1 MDSTVAN
8 PEREIS
14 ALEQAA
20 DDFGIEHQYWDI
32 FGKLHNASEEVLKTI
47 LRTLGVDAGSGQ
59 SLKKAEDERQWQEW
73 SQLIPPTVVVSH
85 GPASFP
91 ISLPARAAMSTLA
104 CVIECEDG
112 RRVEQSFPLLHSPE
126 IEESTLRDRKF
137 VRKPISLPQ
146 DLPLGYHKITLS
158 LENGPTST
166 ARLIVAPERAYQPQW
181 LENGRGAGIAV
192 SLYGVRSDRNW
203 GCGDCTDLERLID
216 WTADL
221 GAGFVA
227 LNPLHALA
235 NRQPYNTSPYLPNS
249 IFYRNHIYLD
259 IERIEDFPASS
270 WAQRLIHSERVQHA
284 LADLRNAQY
293 VEYEGV
299 SRIKL
304 EFLKI
309 CFLNFLIKEYR
320 RDSERA
326 REFKAYVDREG
337 DLLHKFAVHSALDE
351 WIHKTHEDVWNW
363 RAWPKEYQDPQSGET
378 QEFHKSHW
386 RSILLHKYIQW
397 QLERQFNRS
406 QEYAK
411 QKGLKIGIY
420 NDLALATDSFGSD
433 LWAHRPFYA
442 AGCRVGS
449 PPDDFSPKGQDWGF
463 PPPNSV
469 HHFEDGYRLFA
480 DSIRKASAHGG
491 ALRID
496 HVMRFFRLYWIPDGM
511 ETSEGTYVKDRYEDL
526 IRILALESVRRE
538 FVVIGEDLGT
548 VPDYVRETLQ
558 KFGILSYRLFFFER
572 DRDRNFRRPD
582 EYPHQAL
589 VSASTHDLPTL
600 AGFWQNADIEA
611 RHKAG
616 ILDDESFHQ
625 AQEERLGEKQ
635 KMLNLLRELHL
646 LPDWFP
652 GDVRAAPELTPE
664 LHNAIV
670 GFLASTPSQL
680 FVLNQEDLFKDTE
693 QQNLPGTTA
702 EHPNWRHKMKYK
714 LEELGSPG
722 LAGYSRMFRN
732 WLERTGRL
740 NLP

>member
-1 MDSTVAN
+1 MDAIVAH
-8 PEREIS
+8 PDKEIS
-14 ALEQAA
+14 VLAQVAE
-20 DDFGIEHQYWDI
+20 DFGIEHQYWDI
-32 FGKLHNASEEVLKTI
+32 FGKQHEASEDVLKTI
-47 LRTLGVDAGSGQ
+47 LRSLGGDAGSDQ
-59 SLKKAEDERQWQEW
+59 SLEKAVQERQRRNSE
-73 SQLIPPTVVVSH
+73 QLIPPTLVVSQSK
-85 GPASFP
+85 PSFT
-91 ISLPARAAMSTLA
+91 ISLPVRSVPSKISCLI
-104 CVIECEDG
+104 VCEDG
-112 RRVEQSFPLLHSPE
+112 S
-126 IEESTLRDRKF
+126 RKEHGFNLPAAAQTGDQF
-137 VRKPISLPQ
+137 VRTEVSL
-146 DLPLGYHKITLS
+146 DLELPLGYHRMTLQI
-158 LENGPTST
+158 ENGPSGA
-166 ARLIVAPERAYQPQW
+166 ARLIVAPDRAYLPEW
-181 LENGRGAGIAV
+181 LRAGRGAGIAV

-216 WTADL
+216 WISGL

-227 LNPLHALA
+227 LNPLHAIA

-259 IERIEDFPASS
+259 VESIEDFAAST
-270 WAQRLIHSERVQHA
+270 WAQRLIRSDRVQHA
-284 LADLRNAQY
+284 LAGLREARY

-309 CFLNFLIKEYR
+309 LFLNFLIKEYR

-326 REFKAYVDREG
+326 REFQAYVEREG

-351 WIHKTHEDVWNW
+351 WIHKTHKDVWNW
-363 RAWPKEYQDPQSGET
+363 RSWPAAYQDPQSAET
-378 QEFHKSHW
+378 QAFEKSHW

-397 QLERQFNRS
+397 QLERQFTRCQNYS
-406 QEYAK
+406 K
-411 QKGLKIGIY
+411 QRGLKIGLY
-420 NDLALATDSFGSD
+420 HDLALATDNFGSD
-433 LWAHRPFYA
+433 LWAHRAFYA
-442 AGCRVGS
+442 TGCRVGS

-463 PPPNSV
+463 PPPNSM
-469 HHFEDGYRLFA
+469 HHFEDGYQVFA
-480 DSIRKASAHGG
+480 ESIRKASAQGG

-496 HVMRFFRLYWIPDGM
+496 HVMRFFRLYWIPEGM

-548 VPDYVRETLQ
+548 VPDYVRETLS

-572 DRDRNFRRPD
+572 DRDKNFRRPD
-582 EYPHQAL
+582 EYPRQAL

-600 AGFWQNADIEA
+600 AGFWQNADIEE
-611 RHKAG
+611 RRKVGIIGNDDSFRKA
-616 ILDDESFHQ
+616 L
-625 AQEERLGEKQ
+625 EERAGEKQ
-635 KMLNLLRELHL
+635 KMLNLLRELRL

-652 GDVRAAPELTPE
+652 GDVRAVPELTPE

-670 GFLASTPSQL
+670 GFLASTPSDL

-714 LEELGSPG
+714 LEELESPA
-722 LAGYSRMFRN
+722 LAGYSRMFRT

-740 NLP
+740 N